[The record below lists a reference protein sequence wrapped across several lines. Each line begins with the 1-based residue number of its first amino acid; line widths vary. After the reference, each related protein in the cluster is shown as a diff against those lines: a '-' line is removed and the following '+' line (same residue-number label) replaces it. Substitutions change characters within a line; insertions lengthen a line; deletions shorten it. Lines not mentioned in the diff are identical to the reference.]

1 MLGHCLPRHV
11 EQLTQLA
18 ERLPIVLVQF
28 VEQFSTARIGQRF
41 EHFIHDRLTI
51 CNLMVACQARKLIA
65 LYARDARSRRLQPN
79 SAFPSGSG
87 RNEEVTPQGS
97 KLTNIYI
104 ASNLLQLTFVLESD
118 FINLCSSLAS
128 ALGASIS
135 WEMGTNNTP
144 PLQPCFR
151 ARSQY

>member
-1 MLGHCLPRHV
+1 MAFVFANPTPVDLVQRHRIEIMQLLASTPNGGNQVRLFQNDKMLGHCLPRHV

-65 LYARDARSRRLQPN
+65 LYARDARRRRLQPN
-79 SAFPSGSG
+79 SACPFASFSVFRG
-87 RNEEVTPQGS
+87 RFFFCFAGE
-97 KLTNIYI
+97 K
-104 ASNLLQLTFVLESD
+104 
-118 FINLCSSLAS
+118 FI
-128 ALGASIS
+128 
-135 WEMGTNNTP
+135 
-144 PLQPCFR
+144 
-151 ARSQY
+151 